1 MKKTAVILATLLLA
15 PVMALAEMRIAVID
29 PIRAISET
37 SEVKER
43 TSALE
48 LDMKKKE
55 AEMVKLR
62 DEIMALEEKLKRD
75 AAVMSE
81 ADRGK
86 AERELRDGQR
96 DLARRFNELQ
106 EDANLRRN
114 EEFAKVQRSLLQEVQ
129 TYARA
134 NGFDLIVSDGVLF
147 ASPAVD
153 VTAQVVA
160 ALKAKSPSSGN

>member
-55 AEMVKLR
+55 AEMIKLR
-62 DEIMALEEKLKRD
+62 DEIMALEERLKRD
-75 AAVMSE
+75 GMTMSSE
-81 ADRGK
+81 QQKSMSD
-86 AERELRDGQR
+86 QR
-96 DLARRFNELQ
+96 DAKMFDFRSRQQLAQKRMEQDRDEMLSVMEPRLKQ
-106 EDANLRRN
+106 AIDKI
-114 EEFAKVQRSLLQEVQ
+114 AKEGK
-129 TYARA
+129 Y
-134 NGFDLIVSDGVLF
+134 DLIITRQAVLY
-147 ASPAVD
+147 AAEQTD
-153 VTAQVVA
+153 VTTQVTQIMNQM
-160 ALKAKSPSSGN
+160 K

>member
-15 PVMALAEMRIAVID
+15 PAMALAEMRIAVID

-75 AAVMSE
+75 GMTMSSE
-81 ADRGK
+81 QQKSMSD
-86 AERELRDGQR
+86 QR
-96 DLARRFNELQ
+96 DAKMLDFRSRQQLAQKRLEQDRDEMLSVMEPRLKQ
-106 EDANLRRN
+106 AIDKIAAEG
-114 EEFAKVQRSLLQEVQ
+114 K
-129 TYARA
+129 Y
-134 NGFDLIVSDGVLF
+134 DLIITRQAVLY
-147 ASPAVD
+147 AAEQTD
-153 VTAQVVA
+153 VTRQVTQIMNQM
-160 ALKAKSPSSGN
+160 K

>member
-55 AEMVKLR
+55 AEMIKLR
-62 DEIMALEEKLKRD
+62 DEIMALEERLKRD
-75 AAVMSE
+75 GMTMSSE
-81 ADRGK
+81 QQKSMSD
-86 AERELRDGQR
+86 QR
-96 DLARRFNELQ
+96 DAKMLDFRSRQQLAQKRMEQDRDEMLSVMEPRLKQ
-106 EDANLRRN
+106 AIDKI
-114 EEFAKVQRSLLQEVQ
+114 AKEGK
-129 TYARA
+129 Y
-134 NGFDLIVSDGVLF
+134 DLIITRQAVLY
-147 ASPAVD
+147 AAEQTD
-153 VTAQVVA
+153 VTTQVTQIMNQM
-160 ALKAKSPSSGN
+160 K

>member
-55 AEMVKLR
+55 AEMIKLR
-62 DEIMALEEKLKRD
+62 DEIMALEERLKRD
-75 AAVMSE
+75 GMTMSSE
-81 ADRGK
+81 QQKSMSD
-86 AERELRDGQR
+86 QR
-96 DLARRFNELQ
+96 DAKMLDFRSRQQLAQKRMEQDRDEMLSVMEPRLKQ
-106 EDANLRRN
+106 AIDKI
-114 EEFAKVQRSLLQEVQ
+114 AKEGK
-129 TYARA
+129 Y
-134 NGFDLIVSDGVLF
+134 DLIITRQAVLY
-147 ASPAVD
+147 AGEQTD
-153 VTAQVVA
+153 VTTQVTQIMNQM
-160 ALKAKSPSSGN
+160 K

>member
-75 AAVMSE
+75 GMTMSSE
-81 ADRGK
+81 QQKSMSD
-86 AERELRDGQR
+86 QR
-96 DLARRFNELQ
+96 DAKMLDFRSRQQLAQKRLEQDRDEMLSVMEPRLKQ
-106 EDANLRRN
+106 AIDKIAAEG
-114 EEFAKVQRSLLQEVQ
+114 K
-129 TYARA
+129 Y
-134 NGFDLIVSDGVLF
+134 DLIITRQAVLY
-147 ASPAVD
+147 AAEQTD
-153 VTAQVVA
+153 VTRQVTQIMNQM
-160 ALKAKSPSSGN
+160 K

>member
-75 AAVMSE
+75 GMTMSSE
-81 ADRGK
+81 QQKSMSD
-86 AERELRDGQR
+86 QR
-96 DLARRFNELQ
+96 DAKMLDFRSRQQLAQKRLEQDRDEMLSVMEPRLKQ
-106 EDANLRRN
+106 AIDKIAAEG
-114 EEFAKVQRSLLQEVQ
+114 K
-129 TYARA
+129 Y
-134 NGFDLIVSDGVLF
+134 DLIITRQAVLYS
-147 ASPAVD
+147 AEQTD
-153 VTAQVVA
+153 VTRQVTQIMNQM
-160 ALKAKSPSSGN
+160 K

>member
-55 AEMVKLR
+55 AEMIKLR
-62 DEIMALEEKLKRD
+62 DEIMALEERLKRD
-75 AAVMSE
+75 GMTMSSE
-81 ADRGK
+81 QQKSMSD
-86 AERELRDGQR
+86 QR
-96 DLARRFNELQ
+96 DAKMLDFRSRQQLAQKRMEQDRDEMLSVMEPRLKQ
-106 EDANLRRN
+106 AIDKIAAEG
-114 EEFAKVQRSLLQEVQ
+114 K
-129 TYARA
+129 Y
-134 NGFDLIVSDGVLF
+134 DLIITRQAVLY
-147 ASPAVD
+147 AAEQTD
-153 VTAQVVA
+153 VTRQVTQIMNQM
-160 ALKAKSPSSGN
+160 K

>member
-15 PVMALAEMRIAVID
+15 PVTALAEMRIAVID

-75 AAVMSE
+75 GMTMSSE
-81 ADRGK
+81 QKKSMSD
-86 AERELRDGQR
+86 QR
-96 DLARRFNELQ
+96 DAKMLDFRSRQQLAQKRLEQDRDEMLSVMEPRLKQ
-106 EDANLRRN
+106 AIDKIAAEG
-114 EEFAKVQRSLLQEVQ
+114 K
-129 TYARA
+129 Y
-134 NGFDLIVSDGVLF
+134 DLIITRQAVLY
-147 ASPAVD
+147 AAEQTD
-153 VTAQVVA
+153 VTRQVTQIMNQM
-160 ALKAKSPSSGN
+160 K

>member
-55 AEMVKLR
+55 AEMIKLR

-75 AAVMSE
+75 GMTMSSE
-81 ADRGK
+81 QQKSMSD
-86 AERELRDGQR
+86 QR
-96 DLARRFNELQ
+96 DAKMLDFRSRQQLAQKRMEQDRDEMLSVMEPRLKQ
-106 EDANLRRN
+106 AIDKIATEG
-114 EEFAKVQRSLLQEVQ
+114 K
-129 TYARA
+129 Y
-134 NGFDLIVSDGVLF
+134 DLIITRQAVLY
-147 ASPAVD
+147 AAEPTD
-153 VTAQVVA
+153 VTTQVTQIMNQM
-160 ALKAKSPSSGN
+160 K